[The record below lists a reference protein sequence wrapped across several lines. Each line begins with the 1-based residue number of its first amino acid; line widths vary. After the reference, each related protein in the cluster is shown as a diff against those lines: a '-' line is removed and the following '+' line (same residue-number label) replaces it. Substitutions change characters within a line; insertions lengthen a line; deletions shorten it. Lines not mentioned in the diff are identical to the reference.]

1 MEGHLA
7 QQWGRLACVGPGVN
21 QVWEGVPGRGKSS
34 RRRLGRQKG
43 TDLSDAKSAVK
54 GKWSLARMQGRPKRE
69 VGPVYGGLG
78 GRGSYCVLADGQP
91 ATGARLSSLCV
102 AGNGVRRAEGG
113 PRTEIMCKGRDYSVW
128 PVFTGRFMRFCGEQV
143 SPYLP
148 SRGKQNLQRT
158 FCLGF
163 CSCTTF
169 SQPHKLQPYY
179 IESCLLPTS
188 STFCQS
194 PVLLV
199 LWYLPPPPLPVTSF
213 S

>member
-143 SPYLP
+143 SP
-148 SRGKQNLQRT
+148 
-158 FCLGF
+158 
-163 CSCTTF
+163 
-169 SQPHKLQPYY
+169 
-179 IESCLLPTS
+179 
-188 STFCQS
+188 
-194 PVLLV
+194 
-199 LWYLPPPPLPVTSF
+199 
-213 S
+213 